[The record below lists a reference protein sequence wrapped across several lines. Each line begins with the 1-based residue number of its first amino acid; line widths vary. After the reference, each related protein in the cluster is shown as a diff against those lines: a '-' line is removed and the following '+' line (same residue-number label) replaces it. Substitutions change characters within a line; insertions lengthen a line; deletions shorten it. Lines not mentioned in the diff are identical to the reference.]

1 MLPLSI
7 LEIRHLLCT
16 AHARVD
22 VLQNGVE
29 NARGGNVL
37 AEEKDFAVR
46 VLHHDYILPHNEQ
59 RVH

>member
-1 MLPLSI
+1 MLPLSLLEI
-7 LEIRHLLCT
+7 SRVEIRHLLRTTRAC
-16 AHARVD
+16 VD

-46 VLHHDYILPHNEQ
+46 DLYHKIIIP
-59 RVH
+59 